1 MQSHQFVSFKGGILS
16 ANYNPW
22 YFNNL
27 VKTPCRKTPYRCPHR
42 LNLSSQPSC
51 FCAWLNIKMLKD
63 KDLEFA
69 NSIRPLNE
77 TREKAVSF
85 DSKRFLAKVRD
96 AIRMA
101 TWTRRMRRFLL
112 NNGAASPSRP
122 CAGKYCKTSKP
133 PRFTNLGQEPG
144 YMAKHNTVGDGQ
156 RRQGPGPGGHGHVS
170 PGTRPSAQRVGRA
183 VV

>member
-1 MQSHQFVSFKGGILS
+1 M
-16 ANYNPW
+16 ANYNPC

-27 VKTPCRKTPYRCPHR
+27 VKTPCRKTPYRYPHR

-133 PRFTNLGQEPG
+133 PRFTNLGQEPTFL
-144 YMAKHNTVGDGQ
+144 AKHRGHTEEKCTTLSSTSQ
-156 RRQGPGPGGHGHVS
+156 TCARRA
-170 PGTRPSAQRVGRA
+170 RLA
-183 VV
+183 VTCSLLRIVLEMGLTHAYSQI